1 MSQSLVF
8 IHAPQAWAI
17 VLLILPALLF
27 IAVLPYY
34 KALRNRDASKS
45 ILPTAICV
53 MARFVCLAVV
63 CALLMQ
69 PRINQRSTV
78 IEAAPLAVIVDAS
91 TSMSHHDTG
100 AGSRSEWA
108 RNFINGATL
117 DALESR
123 YDLKYF
129 QAARTL
135 SLSSRD
141 AIINPNAPTSAL
153 GESLLEVEAEYRSR
167 RLPDVLLISDGRS
180 NDGRTLE
187 DVASILQQ
195 KRMRAFSIGVGTDNS
210 VPDLVL
216 EQVQSAQQVLSG
228 DVGLFTL
235 RLRAL
240 SSAAIDSAT
249 VELRDQLGNL
259 LDTHAVQQP
268 TADGVQF
275 VLSSQFDKA
284 GDYTLTATVAPAVGE
299 VNLSNN
305 SIKFNLKVLNT
316 RVRVLYV
323 EGKPRWEYRFL
334 KERLIRATNDI
345 EAQCWLAEADRQFEQ
360 EHSATTT
367 ALRAVP
373 TDVETLLDHY
383 DVIIIGDVSPLQI
396 SHDPLA
402 SQDFLNSVAKFVESG
417 GGLLML
423 AGPQYNPLHYL
434 DTTLGNML
442 PVVIDPQATPLNEEF
457 RPQPSDLAHPHPA
470 SLLST
475 NLQEN
480 TALWQNATPLWWM
493 FPSQRLKNGAQAWL
507 VSDSTEN
514 EFGPLVVAASHNVP
528 HGRVAFFGTDET
540 WRWRF
545 PAGEK
550 YVQSFWRGA
559 LRYLA
564 SARLHNNRGR
574 IRLEA
579 ERQIVELGEYVT
591 IEARILDSG
600 YKPIIQDDGIPL
612 FNSAGEQVLSLQ
624 LVERDGDVSYRGSY
638 RPQQLGDV
646 DLYITENSNA
656 KSMVSA
662 RLHLNVVLTSKEMAD
677 LTLNSSGLQNLAT
690 QTDGVYYTADKLQDI
705 LDDLDGGQP
714 IVRVIDEQ
722 FAFIKPWWVFALFFV
737 AIVSEWLIRKKKN
750 LC

>member
-1 MSQSLVF
+1 
-8 IHAPQAWAI
+8 
-17 VLLILPALLF
+17 
-27 IAVLPYY
+27 
-34 KALRNRDASKS
+34 
-45 ILPTAICV
+45 
-53 MARFVCLAVV
+53 
-63 CALLMQ
+63 
-69 PRINQRSTV
+69 
-78 IEAAPLAVIVDAS
+78 
-91 TSMSHHDTG
+91 
-100 AGSRSEWA
+100 
-108 RNFINGATL
+108 
-117 DALESR
+117 
-123 YDLKYF
+123 
-129 QAARTL
+129 
-135 SLSSRD
+135 
-141 AIINPNAPTSAL
+141 
-153 GESLLEVEAEYRSR
+153 
-167 RLPDVLLISDGRS
+167 
-180 NDGRTLE
+180 
-187 DVASILQQ
+187 
-195 KRMRAFSIGVGTDNS
+195 
-210 VPDLVL
+210 
-216 EQVQSAQQVLSG
+216 
-228 DVGLFTL
+228 
-235 RLRAL
+235 
-240 SSAAIDSAT
+240 
-249 VELRDQLGNL
+249 
-259 LDTHAVQQP
+259 
-268 TADGVQF
+268 
-275 VLSSQFDKA
+275 
-284 GDYTLTATVAPAVGE
+284 
-299 VNLSNN
+299 
-305 SIKFNLKVLNT
+305 
-316 RVRVLYV
+316 
-323 EGKPRWEYRFL
+323 
-334 KERLIRATNDI
+334 
-345 EAQCWLAEADRQFEQ
+345 
-360 EHSATTT
+360 
-367 ALRAVP
+367 
-373 TDVETLLDHY
+373 
-383 DVIIIGDVSPLQI
+383 
-396 SHDPLA
+396 
-402 SQDFLNSVAKFVESG
+402 
-417 GGLLML
+417 
-423 AGPQYNPLHYL
+423 
-434 DTTLGNML
+434 
-442 PVVIDPQATPLNEEF
+442 
-457 RPQPSDLAHPHPA
+457 
-470 SLLST
+470 
-475 NLQEN
+475 
-480 TALWQNATPLWWM
+480 M

-550 YVQSFWRGA
+550 YVQSFWRSA